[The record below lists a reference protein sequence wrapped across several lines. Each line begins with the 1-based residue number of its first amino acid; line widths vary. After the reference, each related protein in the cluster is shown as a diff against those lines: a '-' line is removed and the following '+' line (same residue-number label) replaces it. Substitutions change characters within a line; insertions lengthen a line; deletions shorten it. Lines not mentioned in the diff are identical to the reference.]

1 MCYKLGNI
9 WEQLKTLSVLFQEL
23 PIHSSNQKI
32 NLFNPKDLKILKKYL
47 RIPFVQ
53 IRFFDSFSNSCK
65 TIHLII

>member
-32 NLFNPKDLKILKKYL
+32 HLFNPKDLKILKKYF
-47 RIPFVQ
+47 RIPFIK
-53 IRFFDSFSNSCK
+53 IRFLLHFQIVAKLF
-65 TIHLII
+65 T